1 MPADLIAPGGNWQI
15 ASFNSMAAV
24 AAALY
29 LSNKLGRGRE
39 LQKIN
44 YLQRLKKINQQ
55 PPQKMSTL
63 EQRNRLATKEKPV
76 L

>member
-1 MPADLIAPGGNWQI
+1 
-15 ASFNSMAAV
+15 MAAV

-39 LQKIN
+39 LRKIN

-55 PPQKMSTL
+55 PPHKMSTP
-63 EQRNRLATKEKPV
+63 EKEYRLATKGKPMP
-76 L
+76 

>member
-1 MPADLIAPGGNWQI
+1 MAAV
-15 ASFNSMAAV
+15 AAV

-39 LQKIN
+39 LLKIN

-55 PPQKMSTL
+55 PPHKMSTL
-63 EQRNRLATKEKPV
+63 EQI
-76 L
+76 

>member
-1 MPADLIAPGGNWQI
+1 
-15 ASFNSMAAV
+15 MAAV

-39 LQKIN
+39 LRKIN

-55 PPQKMSTL
+55 PPHKMSTP
-63 EQRNRLATKEKPV
+63 EKEYRLATKGKPV
-76 L
+76 P